1 MKIGRHKHFLSF
13 SKGYEILVY
22 QSALDATLSHTEAE
36 EDGLLIKNLCQH
48 IEQEKKKWVW

>member
-13 SKGYEILVY
+13 SKDYEILVS
-22 QSALDATLSHTEAE
+22 QSVLDATLSHTEAE